1 MESPFKKLIRTYKTK
16 SAVAR
21 VMGMT
26 RQSMDFWQKNGIP
39 LEKSIHVEIKSG
51 GIVTAEEIVQD
62 VRNRYRDAT

>member
-1 MESPFKKLIRTYKTK
+1 
-16 SAVAR
+16 
-21 VMGMT
+21 MGMT

-62 VRNRYRDAT
+62 VRKRYRDAA